1 MRSLS
6 LEADNW
12 VLESQAQESGPSV
25 GEGEPMGI
33 QGFELGIQGFE
44 LGEAA

>member
-6 LEADNW
+6 LDADNW

-25 GEGEPMGI
+25 GKGEPMGI
-33 QGFELGIQGFE
+33 QGSE